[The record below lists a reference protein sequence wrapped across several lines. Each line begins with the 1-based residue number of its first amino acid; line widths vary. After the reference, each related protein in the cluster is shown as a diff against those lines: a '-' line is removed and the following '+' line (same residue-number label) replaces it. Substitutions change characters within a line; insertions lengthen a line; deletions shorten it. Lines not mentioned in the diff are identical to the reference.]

1 MNKMINFPNLNI
13 HWENVGEKIN
23 LFGIEITYFGIL
35 LGVAI
40 LFGIALTMWLAH
52 RSGQEAEEYLNLSIY
67 VIIFGIVGARLYY
80 VLFGFEQFKGHWTKI
95 FNIRSGGLAFYGAL
109 IAGIITVFIFCKRQG
124 LLVWKVLDTIVPA
137 LLIGQILGKLGN
149 FFNREAFGE
158 YTDGIFAM
166 QLPIDSVRAV
176 DVTEKMRQNVEKI
189 DGINMIQVSPSF
201 LYEII
206 LCLVIL
212 IFILIY
218 RRFEVYR
225 GEIFL
230 LYIISYGAGRFFIEM
245 GRVDKLRTLIFHL
258 PVSQVVAVLSVIIA
272 MGLLCITYRSG
283 DGQGKGFFRANKAK
297 KKKTKLKFSK

>member
-13 HWENVGEKIN
+13 HWENVGQKIN
-23 LFGIEITYFGIL
+23 LFGMEVTYFGIL

-40 LFGIALTMWLAH
+40 LFGIALTMWIAH
-52 RSGQEAEEYLNLSIY
+52 RNGQEAEEYLNLSIF
-67 VIIFGIVGARLYY
+67 VIVFGIIGARVYY

-95 FNIRSGGLAFYGAL
+95 FNMRSGGLAFYGAL
-109 IAGIITVFIFCKRQG
+109 IAGIITVFIYCKRQG
-124 LLVWKVLDTIVPA
+124 LIVWKVLDTIVPA

-189 DGINMIQVSPSF
+189 DGVNMIQVSPSF
-201 LYEII
+201 LYEMV
-206 LCLVIL
+206 LCLIL
-212 IFILIY
+212 LIGLLIY
-218 RRFEVYR
+218 KRFEVYK

-230 LYIISYGAGRFFIEM
+230 LYVIGYGAGRFFIEM

-272 MGLLCITYRSG
+272 MVFLAVTYKSG
-283 DGQGKGFFRANKAK
+283 DGRREAFFRKKSK
-297 KKKTKLKFSK
+297 KKKMKLRFSK

>member
-1 MNKMINFPNLNI
+1 MNKMINFPNLHI
-13 HWENVGEKIN
+13 HWGNVGRKVE
-23 LFGIEITYFGIL
+23 LFGVETTYFGIL

-40 LFGIALTMWLAH
+40 LIGIVLTMWLAH
-52 RSGQEAEEYLNLSIY
+52 RSGQEAEEYLNLSVFV
-67 VIIFGIVGARLYY
+67 VIAGIIGARLYY

-95 FNIRSGGLAFYGAL
+95 FNLRSGGLAFYGAL
-109 IAGIITVFIFCKRQG
+109 IAGVIAVFVYCKRQG
-124 LLVWKVLDTIVPA
+124 LIVWKVLDTIVPA

-158 YTDGIFAM
+158 YTDGLFAM

-189 DGINMIQVSPSF
+189 DGVNMIQVSPSF

-206 LCLVIL
+206 LCLLIL
-212 IFILIY
+212 IGLLIY
-218 RRFEVYR
+218 RRFEVYK

-245 GRVDKLRTLIFHL
+245 GRVDKLRTLIFKL
-258 PVSQVVAVLSVIIA
+258 PVSQVVAVVSVIIA
-272 MGLLCITYRSG
+272 MILLAVTYKSG
-283 DGQGKGFFRANKAK
+283 NGQGRGFCRTKSK
-297 KKKTKLKFSK
+297 KKKMKLKFSK

>member
-13 HWENVGEKIN
+13 HWENVGQKIN
-23 LFGIEITYFGIL
+23 LFGMEVTYFGIL

-40 LFGIALTMWLAH
+40 LFGIALTMWIAH
-52 RSGQEAEEYLNLSIY
+52 RNGQEVEEYLNLSIF
-67 VIIFGIVGARLYY
+67 VIVFGIIGARVYY

-95 FNIRSGGLAFYGAL
+95 FNMRSGGLAFYGAL
-109 IAGIITVFIFCKRQG
+109 IAGIITVFIYCKRQG
-124 LLVWKVLDTIVPA
+124 LIVWKVLDTIVPA

-189 DGINMIQVSPSF
+189 DGVNMIQVSPSF
-201 LYEII
+201 LYEMV
-206 LCLVIL
+206 LCLIL
-212 IFILIY
+212 LIGLLIY
-218 RRFEVYR
+218 KRFEVYK

-230 LYIISYGAGRFFIEM
+230 LYVIGYGAGRFFIEM

-272 MGLLCITYRSG
+272 MVFLAVTYKSG
-283 DGQGKGFFRANKAK
+283 DGRREAFFRKKSK
-297 KKKTKLKFSK
+297 KKKMKLRFSK

>member
-13 HWENVGEKIN
+13 HWENVGQKIN
-23 LFGIEITYFGIL
+23 LFGMEVTYFGIL

-40 LFGIALTMWLAH
+40 LFGIALTMWIAH
-52 RSGQEAEEYLNLSIY
+52 RNGQEVEEYLNLSIF
-67 VIIFGIVGARLYY
+67 VIVFGIIGARVYY

-95 FNIRSGGLAFYGAL
+95 FNMRSGGLAFYGAL
-109 IAGIITVFIFCKRQG
+109 IAGIITVFIYCKRQG
-124 LLVWKVLDTIVPA
+124 LIVWKVLDTIVPA

-166 QLPIDSVRAV
+166 QSPIDSVRAV

-189 DGINMIQVSPSF
+189 DGVNMIQVSPLF
-201 LYEII
+201 LYEMV
-206 LCLVIL
+206 LCLIL
-212 IFILIY
+212 LIGLLIY
-218 RRFEVYR
+218 KRFEVYK

-230 LYIISYGAGRFFIEM
+230 LYVIGYGAGRFFIEM

-272 MGLLCITYRSG
+272 MVLLAVTYKSG
-283 DGQGKGFFRANKAK
+283 DGRREAFFRKKSK
-297 KKKTKLKFSK
+297 KKKMKLRFSK

>member
-13 HWENVGEKIN
+13 HWENVGQKIN
-23 LFGIEITYFGIL
+23 LFGMEVTYFGIL

-40 LFGIALTMWLAH
+40 LFGIALTMWIAH
-52 RSGQEAEEYLNLSIY
+52 RNGQEVEEYLNLSIF
-67 VIIFGIVGARLYY
+67 VIVFGIIGARVYY

-95 FNIRSGGLAFYGAL
+95 FNMRSGGLAFYGAL
-109 IAGIITVFIFCKRQG
+109 IAGIITVFIYCKRQG
-124 LLVWKVLDTIVPA
+124 LIVWKVLDTIVPA

-189 DGINMIQVSPSF
+189 DGVNMIQVSPSF
-201 LYEII
+201 LYEMV
-206 LCLVIL
+206 LCLIL
-212 IFILIY
+212 LIGLLIY
-218 RRFEVYR
+218 KRFEVYK

-230 LYIISYGAGRFFIEM
+230 LYVIGYGAGRFFIEM

-272 MGLLCITYRSG
+272 MVLLAVTYKSG
-283 DGQGKGFFRANKAK
+283 DGRREAFFRKKSK
-297 KKKTKLKFSK
+297 KKKMKLRFSK

>member
-1 MNKMINFPNLNI
+1 MNKMINFPNLHI
-13 HWENVGEKIN
+13 HWGNVGRKVE
-23 LFGIEITYFGIL
+23 LFGVETTYFGIL

-40 LFGIALTMWLAH
+40 LIGIVLTMWIAH
-52 RSGQEAEEYLNLSIY
+52 RSGQEAEEYLNLSVFV
-67 VIIFGIVGARLYY
+67 VIAGIIGARLYY

-95 FNIRSGGLAFYGAL
+95 FNLRSGGLAFYGAL
-109 IAGIITVFIFCKRQG
+109 IAGVIAVIVYCKRQG
-124 LLVWKVLDTIVPA
+124 LIVWKVLDTIVPA

-158 YTDGIFAM
+158 YTDGLFAM

-189 DGINMIQVSPSF
+189 DGVNMIQVSPSF

-206 LCLVIL
+206 LCLLIL
-212 IFILIY
+212 IGLLIY
-218 RRFEVYR
+218 RRFEVYK

-245 GRVDKLRTLIFHL
+245 GRVDKLRTLIFKL
-258 PVSQVVAVLSVIIA
+258 PVSQVVAVISVIIA
-272 MGLLCITYRSG
+272 MILLAVTYKSG
-283 DGQGKGFFRANKAK
+283 NGQGRGVFRTKSK
-297 KKKTKLKFSK
+297 KKKMKLKFSK

>member
-13 HWENVGEKIN
+13 HWGNVGREIN

-40 LFGIALTMWLAH
+40 LFGIVLTMWLAH
-52 RSGQEAEEYLNLSIY
+52 RSGQEAEEYLNLSIF
-67 VIIFGIVGARLYY
+67 VIIAGIIGGRLYY
-80 VLFGFEQFKGHWTKI
+80 VLFGFGQFKGDWMKI
-95 FNIRSGGLAFYGAL
+95 FNLRSGGLAFYGAL
-109 IAGIITVFIFCKRQG
+109 IAGVIAVFIYCKRQG
-124 LLVWKVLDTIVPA
+124 LIVWKVLDTIVPA
-137 LLIGQILGKLGN
+137 LLVGQILGKLGN

-158 YTDGIFAM
+158 YTDGLFAM

-189 DGINMIQVSPSF
+189 DGVNMIQVSPSF

-206 LCLVIL
+206 LCLLIL
-212 IFILIY
+212 IGLLIY
-218 RRFEVYR
+218 RRFEVYK

-245 GRVDKLRTLIFHL
+245 GRVDKLRTLIFKL
-258 PVSQVVAVLSVIIA
+258 PVSQVVAVVSVVIA
-272 MGLLCITYRSG
+272 MILLAVTYRSG
-283 DGQGKGFFRANKAK
+283 DGRGRGFFQMKSK
-297 KKKTKLKFSK
+297 KKKMKLRFPK

>member
-13 HWENVGEKIN
+13 HWENVGQKIN
-23 LFGIEITYFGIL
+23 LFGMEVTYFGIL

-40 LFGIALTMWLAH
+40 LFGIALTMWIAH
-52 RSGQEAEEYLNLSIY
+52 RNGQEVEEYLNLSIF
-67 VIIFGIVGARLYY
+67 VIVFGIIGARVYY

-95 FNIRSGGLAFYGAL
+95 FNMRSGGLAFYGAL
-109 IAGIITVFIFCKRQG
+109 IAGIITVFIYCKRQG
-124 LLVWKVLDTIVPA
+124 LIVWKVLDTIVPA

-189 DGINMIQVSPSF
+189 DGVNMIQVSPLF
-201 LYEII
+201 LYEMV
-206 LCLVIL
+206 LCLIL
-212 IFILIY
+212 LIGLLIY
-218 RRFEVYR
+218 KRFEVYK

-230 LYIISYGAGRFFIEM
+230 LYVIGYGAGRFFIEM

-272 MGLLCITYRSG
+272 MVLLAVTYKSG
-283 DGQGKGFFRANKAK
+283 DGRREAFFRKKSK
-297 KKKTKLKFSK
+297 KKKMKLRFSK

>member
-13 HWENVGEKIN
+13 HWENVGQKIN
-23 LFGIEITYFGIL
+23 LFGMEVTYFGIL

-40 LFGIALTMWLAH
+40 LFGIALTMWIAH
-52 RSGQEAEEYLNLSIY
+52 RNGQEAEEYLNLSIF
-67 VIIFGIVGARLYY
+67 VIVFGIIGARVYY

-95 FNIRSGGLAFYGAL
+95 FNMRSGGLAFYGAL
-109 IAGIITVFIFCKRQG
+109 IAGIITVFIYCKRQG
-124 LLVWKVLDTIVPA
+124 LIVWKVLDTIVPA

-189 DGINMIQVSPSF
+189 DGVNMIQVSPLF
-201 LYEII
+201 LYEMV
-206 LCLVIL
+206 LCLIL
-212 IFILIY
+212 LIGLLIY
-218 RRFEVYR
+218 KRFEVYK

-230 LYIISYGAGRFFIEM
+230 LYVIGYGAGRFFIEM

-272 MGLLCITYRSG
+272 MVLLAVTYKSG
-283 DGQGKGFFRANKAK
+283 DGRREAFFRKKSK
-297 KKKTKLKFSK
+297 KKKMKLRFSK

>member
-1 MNKMINFPNLNI
+1 MNKMINFPNLHI
-13 HWENVGEKIN
+13 HWGNVGRKVE
-23 LFGIEITYFGIL
+23 LFGVETTYFGIL

-40 LFGIALTMWLAH
+40 LIGIVLTMWLAH
-52 RSGQEAEEYLNLSIY
+52 RSGQEAEEYLNLSVFV
-67 VIIFGIVGARLYY
+67 VIAGIIGARLYY

-95 FNIRSGGLAFYGAL
+95 FNLRSGGLAFYGAL
-109 IAGIITVFIFCKRQG
+109 IAGVIAVFVYCKRQG
-124 LLVWKVLDTIVPA
+124 LIVWKVLDTIVPA

-189 DGINMIQVSPSF
+189 DGVNMIQVSPSF

-206 LCLVIL
+206 LCLLIL
-212 IFILIY
+212 IGLLIY
-218 RRFEVYR
+218 RRFEVYK

-245 GRVDKLRTLIFHL
+245 GRVDKLRTLIFKL
-258 PVSQVVAVLSVIIA
+258 PVSQVVAVVSVIIA
-272 MGLLCITYRSG
+272 MILLAVTYKSG
-283 DGQGKGFFRANKAK
+283 NGQGRGFFRTKSK
-297 KKKTKLKFSK
+297 KKKMKLKFSK

>member
-13 HWENVGEKIN
+13 HWENVGQKIN

-35 LGVAI
+35 LGVAL

-52 RSGQEAEEYLNLSIY
+52 RSGQEAEEYLTLSIFV
-67 VIIFGIVGARLYY
+67 VISGVIGARLYY
-80 VLFGFEQFKGHWTKI
+80 VLFGFEQFKGNWMKI

-109 IAGIITVFIFCKRQG
+109 IAGVIAVFIYSKRQG
-124 LLVWKVLDTIVPA
+124 LIVWKVLDTIVPA

-158 YTDGIFAM
+158 YTDGLFAM

-206 LCLVIL
+206 LCLIIL
-212 IFILIY
+212 IGLLIY
-218 RRFEVYR
+218 RRFEVYK

-230 LYIISYGAGRFFIEM
+230 LYIIGYGAGRFFIEM
-245 GRVDKLRTLIFHL
+245 GRVDKLRTIIFDL
-258 PVSQVVAVLSVIIA
+258 PVSQVIAVVSVIIA
-272 MGLLCITYRSG
+272 MVLLAVTYKSG
-283 DGQGKGFFRANKAK
+283 DGQGRGFFRMNSK
-297 KKKTKLKFSK
+297 KKKNKLRFPK

>member
-13 HWENVGEKIN
+13 HWGNVGREIN

-40 LFGIALTMWLAH
+40 LFGIVLTMWLAH
-52 RSGQEAEEYLNLSIY
+52 RSGQEAEEYLNLSIF
-67 VIIFGIVGARLYY
+67 VIIAGIIGARLYY
-80 VLFGFEQFKGHWTKI
+80 VLFGFGQFKGDWMKI
-95 FNIRSGGLAFYGAL
+95 FNLRSGGLAFYGAL
-109 IAGIITVFIFCKRQG
+109 IAGVIAVFIYCKRQG
-124 LLVWKVLDTIVPA
+124 LIVWKVLDTIVPA
-137 LLIGQILGKLGN
+137 LLVGQILGKLGN

-158 YTDGIFAM
+158 YTDGLFAM

-189 DGINMIQVSPSF
+189 DGVNMIQVSPSF

-206 LCLVIL
+206 LCLLIL
-212 IFILIY
+212 IGLLIY
-218 RRFEVYR
+218 RRFEVYK

-245 GRVDKLRTLIFHL
+245 GRVDKLRTLIFKL
-258 PVSQVVAVLSVIIA
+258 PVSQVVAVVSVVIA
-272 MGLLCITYRSG
+272 MILLAVTYRSG
-283 DGQGKGFFRANKAK
+283 DGRGRGFFQMKSK
-297 KKKTKLKFSK
+297 KKKMKLRFPK

>member
-1 MNKMINFPNLNI
+1 MNKMINFPNLHI
-13 HWENVGEKIN
+13 HWGNVGRKVE
-23 LFGIEITYFGIL
+23 LFGVETTYFGIL

-40 LFGIALTMWLAH
+40 LIGIVLTMWLAH
-52 RSGQEAEEYLNLSIY
+52 RSGQEAEEYLNLSVFV
-67 VIIFGIVGARLYY
+67 VIAGIIGARLYY

-95 FNIRSGGLAFYGAL
+95 FNLRSGGLAFYGAL
-109 IAGIITVFIFCKRQG
+109 IAGVIAVFVYCKRQG
-124 LLVWKVLDTIVPA
+124 LIVWKVLDTIVPA

-158 YTDGIFAM
+158 YTDGLFAM

-189 DGINMIQVSPSF
+189 DGVNMIQVSPSF

-206 LCLVIL
+206 LCLLIL
-212 IFILIY
+212 IGLLIY
-218 RRFEVYR
+218 RRFEVYK

-245 GRVDKLRTLIFHL
+245 GRVDKLRTLIFKL
-258 PVSQVVAVLSVIIA
+258 PVSQVVAVVSVIIA
-272 MGLLCITYRSG
+272 MMLLAVTYKSG
-283 DGQGKGFFRANKAK
+283 NGQGRGFFRTKSK
-297 KKKTKLKFSK
+297 KKKMKLKFSK

>member
-13 HWENVGEKIN
+13 HWENVGQKIN
-23 LFGIEITYFGIL
+23 LFGMEITYFGIL

-40 LFGIALTMWLAH
+40 LFGIALTMWIAH
-52 RSGQEAEEYLNLSIY
+52 RNGQEVEEYLNLSIF
-67 VIIFGIVGARLYY
+67 VIVFGIIGARVYY

-95 FNIRSGGLAFYGAL
+95 FNMRSGGLAFYGAL
-109 IAGIITVFIFCKRQG
+109 IAGIITVFIYCKRQG
-124 LLVWKVLDTIVPA
+124 LIVWKVLDTIVPA

-189 DGINMIQVSPSF
+189 DGVNMIQVSPLF
-201 LYEII
+201 LYEMV
-206 LCLVIL
+206 LCLIL
-212 IFILIY
+212 LIGLLIY
-218 RRFEVYR
+218 KRFEVYK

-230 LYIISYGAGRFFIEM
+230 LYVIGYGAGRFFIEM

-272 MGLLCITYRSG
+272 MVLLAVTYKSG
-283 DGQGKGFFRANKAK
+283 DGRREAFFRKKSK
-297 KKKTKLKFSK
+297 KKKMKLKFSK

>member
-1 MNKMINFPNLNI
+1 MNKMINFPNLHI
-13 HWENVGEKIN
+13 HWGNVGRKVE
-23 LFGIEITYFGIL
+23 LFGVETTYFGIL

-40 LFGIALTMWLAH
+40 LIGIVLTMWLAH
-52 RSGQEAEEYLNLSIY
+52 RSGQEAEEYLNLSVFV
-67 VIIFGIVGARLYY
+67 VIAGIIGARLYY

-95 FNIRSGGLAFYGAL
+95 FNLRSGGLAFYGAL
-109 IAGIITVFIFCKRQG
+109 IAGVIAVFVYCKRQG
-124 LLVWKVLDTIVPA
+124 LIVWKVLDTIVPA

-158 YTDGIFAM
+158 YTDGLFAM

-189 DGINMIQVSPSF
+189 DGVNMIQVSPSF

-206 LCLVIL
+206 LCLLIL
-212 IFILIY
+212 IGLLIY
-218 RRFEVYR
+218 RRFEVYK

-245 GRVDKLRTLIFHL
+245 GRVDKLRTLIFKL
-258 PVSQVVAVLSVIIA
+258 PVSQVVAVVSVIIA
-272 MGLLCITYRSG
+272 MILLAVTYKSG
-283 DGQGKGFFRANKAK
+283 NGQGRGFFRTKSK
-297 KKKTKLKFSK
+297 KKKMKLKFSK

>member
-13 HWENVGEKIN
+13 HWENVGQKIN
-23 LFGIEITYFGIL
+23 LFGMEVTYFGIL

-40 LFGIALTMWLAH
+40 LFGIALTMWIAH
-52 RSGQEAEEYLNLSIY
+52 RNGQEAEEYLNLSIF
-67 VIIFGIVGARLYY
+67 VIVFGIIGARVYY

-95 FNIRSGGLAFYGAL
+95 FNMRSGGLAFYGAL
-109 IAGIITVFIFCKRQG
+109 IAGIITVFIYCKRQG
-124 LLVWKVLDTIVPA
+124 LIVWKVLDTIVPA

-189 DGINMIQVSPSF
+189 DGVNMIQVSPSF
-201 LYEII
+201 LYEMV
-206 LCLVIL
+206 LCLIL
-212 IFILIY
+212 LIGLLIY
-218 RRFEVYR
+218 KRFEVYK

-230 LYIISYGAGRFFIEM
+230 LYVIGYGAGRFFIEM

-272 MGLLCITYRSG
+272 MVLLAVTYKSG
-283 DGQGKGFFRANKAK
+283 DGRREAFFRKKSK
-297 KKKTKLKFSK
+297 KKKMKLRFSK

>member
-40 LFGIALTMWLAH
+40 LFGIALTMWL

-158 YTDGIFAM
+158 CTGGIFAM

-245 GRVDKLRTLIFHL
+245 GRVDKLRTFIFHL

-283 DGQGKGFFRANKAK
+283 DGQGKGFFRTNKAK